1 MSNPKQE
8 NFQAF
13 PSGIPVQPLLDNNI
27 NINNIN
33 KYCHDMINNMIPKQ
47 YDQPQVG
54 QPSVQAHHLPAAP
67 VVVQEVTNTVEYDRD
82 PVRTI
87 CPHCENQVGK
97 TT

>member
-8 NFQAF
+8 SFQAF
-13 PSGIPVQPLLDNNI
+13 PSGIPVQPPV
-27 NINNIN
+27 
-33 KYCHDMINNMIPKQ
+33 YGTPYAGQQ

-67 VVVQEVTNTVEYDRD
+67 VFVPEVPKTLEYDRD
-82 PVRTI
+82 PVSTI
-87 CPHCENQVGK
+87 CPHCENTVGK